1 MGLKDWLQTR
11 DDMGHLRPA
20 VCQCKSKQDAGACGK
35 PIAWQ
40 DLKVDCFKI
49 CHMALGS
56 TLLQE
61 LLEPDALEDRIK
73 MEVDRFISL
82 NQVSFTPKLRLV
94 ADHTYAW
101 FFRNNGSFARVGR
114 PCAG

>member
-1 MGLKDWLQTR
+1 M
-11 DDMGHLRPA
+11 
-20 VCQCKSKQDAGACGK
+20 
-35 PIAWQ
+35 
-40 DLKVDCFKI
+40 
-49 CHMALGS
+49 
-56 TLLQE
+56 LQE